1 MSAALVPAAG
11 RMIED
16 RLLDDEL
23 MARVAGGSESALES
37 LITRHRD
44 RLVRMSARLT
54 RDRGHAEDVVQ
65 ETFIR
70 AFRQLG
76 RFEARANFSTW
87 LYRIA
92 YNCAID
98 FIRARPHRESA
109 EERQTL
115 EAMSDVVST
124 PDAHDMV
131 YAGEI
136 SERVQTALDQLSP
149 KERAAFLMRH
159 YHGHSIE
166 EIGASLGMKTNA
178 TKHSIF
184 RAVRKMRTALEPL
197 TRQKA

>member
-1 MSAALVPAAG
+1 MQDDAAAVARAREGHEDGFQLLVERHSRHVFRLAMRMTG
-11 RMIED
+11 RAED
-16 RLLDDEL
+16 
-23 MARVAGGSESALES
+23 
-37 LITRHRD
+37 
-44 RLVRMSARLT
+44 
-54 RDRGHAEDVVQ
+54 AEDVVQ

-70 AFRQLG
+70 AFRQLS
-76 RFEARANFSTW
+76 RFEARSNFSTW

-109 EERQTL
+109 EERETL

-124 PDAHDMV
+124 PDAHDMA

-136 SERVQTALDQLSP
+136 SERVQLALNGLSP
-149 KERAAFLMRH
+149 KERAAFLLRH

-184 RAVRKMRTALEPL
+184 RAVKKMRVALEEL
-197 TRQKA
+197 L